1 MIFICGF
8 IIIVLRIAYL
18 IKNRVKF
25 VFYREIFMFTFIIY
39 LMCLFYVVTFQDIDS
54 SQISGYNII
63 PFKEMLRYKIGSR
76 LFFKNVIGNML
87 MFIPFGFFTAYI
99 LRKIDFKWVFFI
111 TLIVSI
117 TIEITQT
124 YIGRVFDIDDVLLN
138 VFGGSLGYYIFDFFY
153 SLKKSE
159 Q

>member
-63 PFKEMLRYKIGSR
+63 PFKEMFRYKIGSR